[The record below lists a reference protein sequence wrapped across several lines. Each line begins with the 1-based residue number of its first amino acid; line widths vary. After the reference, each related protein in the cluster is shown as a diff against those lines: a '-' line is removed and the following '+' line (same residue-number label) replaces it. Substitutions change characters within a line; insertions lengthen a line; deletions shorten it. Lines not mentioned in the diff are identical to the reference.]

1 MRAFRDI
8 VPSWFRGRPS
18 FGTGVVVF
26 PWVCVEVFVEVV
38 CVVVSEVA
46 VNVDVLVYSE
56 MLMSPGAGLAGVFLP
71 RGAVPLIV
79 AGVFAPKE

>member
-1 MRAFRDI
+1 M
-8 VPSWFRGRPS
+8 
-18 FGTGVVVF
+18 VVF

-56 MLMSPGAGLAGVFLP
+56 MLMSPGAGLAGDFLP

-79 AGVFAPKE
+79 AGVFAPKESP